1 VGGMD
6 MKRIFLS
13 ILIALAVSTSMVGCG
28 KVSKN
33 TVTKE
38 NQTQQTESNNEVSND
53 NHMKFDEMGLQY
65 DIPEAWAKKSGIS
78 ISCVAPGKP
87 GVAYIIGEL
96 QYEFMPTEF
105 NKKILIKIEELK
117 GSTDEEKQQEVF
129 MEYASKVKDFFTIV
143 VLDKDMENV
152 DSEIAKENKERKEM
166 FFSKYKHA
174 EKVAE
179 KDNLECYILY
189 NDISEESDYIY
200 KDMAE
205 VSEYTD
211 AENKEF
217 EESIKYIEELK
228 ESIKLSKP
236 MTSEDKMKEKMG
248 ENAGVRFETKTVQGK
263 EIDSSIFNNNK
274 ITMINVWS
282 TTCGPCKAEMPELQ
296 ELYEEIKNQNLDV
309 NIIGLVT
316 DAVDD
321 ETIELAKKI
330 LEVKGVEFDNIIPDE
345 KIKTEVLTWIQG
357 TPTTIFVDSQGNII
371 DEPIIGAFGKEKYK
385 EEILDKLKKAE

>member
-1 VGGMD
+1 

-87 GVAYIIGEL
+87 GVAYIIGQL

-152 DSEIAKENKERKEM
+152 DSEIAKEDKERKEM
-166 FFSKYKHA
+166 LFARYKYDD
-174 EKVAE
+174 KVAE

-189 NDISEESDYIY
+189 NDTSDEYDFIY

-205 VSEYTD
+205 VSEYTY

-385 EEILDKLKKAE
+385 EEILDKLKKVK

>member
-1 VGGMD
+1 
-6 MKRIFLS
+6 MKKIFLS
-13 ILIALAVSTSMVGCG
+13 ILISLAVSTTMVGCG
-28 KVSKN
+28 KTSTN
-33 TVTKE
+33 TVNNKNKNETK
-38 NQTQQTESNNEVSND
+38 QTESNNEVSND
-53 NHMKFDEMGLQY
+53 NHMKFDEMGLAF
-65 DIPEAWAKKSGIS
+65 DIPENWAEKSGIS
-78 ISCVAPGKP
+78 ISLVAPGKP
-87 GVAYIIGEL
+87 GVAYMSGQL

-129 MEYASKVKDFFTIV
+129 MEYASKIKSFFTIV
-143 VLDKDMENV
+143 VLDKNMENE
-152 DSEIAKENKERKEM
+152 DSQIVKEDKERKEKL
-166 FFSKYKHA
+166 FSSYNHVD
-174 EKVAE
+174 KVAE

-189 NDISEESDYIY
+189 NDRPEEYEYIY

-205 VSEYTD
+205 ISEYTD

-228 ESIKLSKP
+228 KSIKLSKP

-248 ENAGVRFETKTVQGK
+248 ENAGVRFETKTVQGNA
-263 EIDSSIFNNNK
+263 IDSSIFKENK

-296 ELYEEIKNQNLDV
+296 ELYEQIKSENLDV

-357 TPTTIFVDSQGNII
+357 TPTTIFVDSEGNII
-371 DEPIIGAFGKEKYK
+371 DEPIIGAIGKEKYNQ
-385 EEILDKLKKAE
+385 EILDKLNQAE